1 MGKLMK
7 KNKVVMVVFDI
18 LVLIFSIVCGLSI
31 LNNSHYAMDLLYQR
45 VGIFE
50 VGLILVVYLI
60 FYKMFSLD
68 KMVWRKISVHETI
81 RIGLANIMA
90 FLSCLVII
98 IIRNNELIGARAMI
112 IITGLNILLQLS
124 VRFVVRYYYDKKE
137 RVAVK
142 GKKLHSILIY
152 GAGSAG
158 QMILN
163 EISRN
168 NEYGYKV
175 IGFID
180 DNPSLKNS
188 IIYSVPV
195 LGNHDDIE
203 KVVKKYDIEC
213 VFVAMPSQP
222 LNTQKEIINKLIKIG
237 VDVKTVESAK
247 KLIQNKNLKNSL
259 RKIEISDLLNRPEIV
274 IDDMGIFKQLDGQR
288 ILVTGA
294 GGSIGSELVR
304 QVIKYSPDSLI
315 LLDINE
321 NGLYEIQQELN
332 MLMRSGDIP
341 KIEVKAVITS
351 IRDLDALECLF
362 EQEKPTVVFHAAA
375 HKHVPLMEYVPKEA
389 IKNNIFGTKNLI
401 DLSDKNNVKL
411 FVNISTDKAVNPTNI
426 MGATKRFNEMM
437 LQSKDANSKTKYVAV
452 RFGNVLGSNGSVVPL
467 FRKQIEQG
475 GPVTVT
481 HPDIIRYFMTIP
493 EAVSLILQATA
504 YANGGEIFVLDM
516 GKPVKI
522 LNLAEQVIKLSGFQ
536 PYTEIE
542 IKFTG
547 LRPGEKLYEELL
559 MSEEGLKKTENN
571 LIYVAN
577 PIITDSQT
585 INESLETLESLLLME
600 DSEISLNL
608 HKVVP
613 TYTHKEKNNEN

>member
-7 KNKVVMVVFDI
+7 KNKVVMVFFDI
-18 LVLIFSIVCGLSI
+18 LVLILSIIGGLAI
-31 LNNSHYAMDLLYQR
+31 LNNSHYAMELLYQR
-45 VGIFE
+45 IGLFE
-50 VGLILVVYLI
+50 VGLILVMYLI
-60 FYKMFSLD
+60 FYKIFSLD
-68 KMVWRKISVHETI
+68 KMIWRKISVHETI

-90 FLSCLVII
+90 FLSCMVII
-98 IIRNNELIGARAMI
+98 IIRNDELIGTRAMI
-112 IITGLNILLQLS
+112 VITGLNVLLQLA

-142 GKKLHSILIY
+142 GKKLQSILIY

-180 DNPSLKNS
+180 DNPNLKNS

-195 LGNHDDIE
+195 LGSIDDIE
-203 KVVKKYDIEC
+203 KVVKKYAVEC

-222 LNTQKEIINKLIKIG
+222 LNTQKEIINKLVKIG
-237 VDVKTVESAK
+237 VDVKTVESAQ

-304 QVIKYSPDSLI
+304 QVIKYSPESLI

-321 NGLYEIQQELN
+321 NSLYEIQQELK

-341 KIEVKAVITS
+341 NIDIKAVITS
-351 IRDLDALECLF
+351 IRDFDALECLF
-362 EQEKPTVVFHAAA
+362 KREKPTIVFHAAA

-401 DLSDKNNVKL
+401 DLSDQNNVKL

-559 MSEEGLKKTENN
+559 MSEEGLKKTDNN
-571 LIYVAN
+571 LIYIAN
-577 PIITDSQT
+577 PIVNDSES
-585 INESLETLESLLLME
+585 IVESLKTLESLLLME
-600 DSEISLNL
+600 DSEISMNL
-608 HKVVP
+608 HRVVP
-613 TYTHKEKNNEN
+613 TYSHKEKNNEK

>member
-45 VGIFE
+45 VGLFE
-50 VGLILVVYLI
+50 VGLILVMYLI

-68 KMVWRKISVHETI
+68 KMVWRKISIHETI

-90 FLSCLVII
+90 FLSCMVII

-112 IITGLNILLQLS
+112 IITGVNILLQLS

-237 VDVKTVESAK
+237 VDVKTVESAQ

-259 RKIEISDLLNRPEIV
+259 RKIEISDLLNRPEII
-274 IDDMGIFKQLDGQR
+274 IDDVEIFSNLDNQSVL
-288 ILVTGA
+288 ITGA

-304 QVIKYSPDSLI
+304 QVVKYSPKSLT
-315 LLDINE
+315 LVDISE
-321 NGLYEIQQELN
+321 NGLYDIQQELRI
-332 MLMRSGDIP
+332 MEREGIIP
-341 KIEVKAVITS
+341 NINVSAIITS
-351 IRDLDALECLF
+351 VRDQVSLEKVF
-362 EQEKPTVVFHAAA
+362 ETVKPTIVFHAAA
-375 HKHVPLMEYVPKEA
+375 HKHVPLMEDAPEEA
-389 IKNNIFGTKNLI
+389 IKNNIFGTF
-401 DLSDKNNVKL
+401 NVIQASIKYK
-411 FVNISTDKAVNPTNI
+411 VKKVINISTDKAVNPTNI

-437 LQSKDANSKTKYVAV
+437 LQAFDKCSSTKFVAV

-493 EAVSLILQATA
+493 EAVSLVLQAAT
-504 YANGGEIFVLDM
+504 YADGGEIFVLDM
-516 GKPVKI
+516 GEPVKI
-522 LNLAEQVIKLSGFQ
+522 LSLAEKVIELSGYV
-536 PYTEIE
+536 PHKDIE

-559 MSEEGLKKTENN
+559 MAEEGLQKTPND
-571 LIYVAN
+571 LIHIAN
-577 PIITDSQT
+577 PINYDIDAIKS
-585 INESLETLESLLLME
+585 SLLILKKAV
-600 DSEISLNL
+600 DGEIDVYDAV
-608 HKVVP
+608 KETVP
-613 TYTHKEKNNEN
+613 TYCNNNEE

>member
-1 MGKLMK
+1 MK
-7 KNKVVMVVFDI
+7 KNKVVMVFFDI
-18 LVLIFSIVCGLSI
+18 LVLILSIIGGLAI
-31 LNNSHYAMDLLYQR
+31 LNNSHYAMELLYQR
-45 VGIFE
+45 VGLFE
-50 VGLILVVYLI
+50 VGLILVMYLI
-60 FYKMFSLD
+60 FYKIFSLD
-68 KMVWRKISVHETI
+68 KMIWRKISVHETI

-90 FLSCLVII
+90 FLSCMVII
-98 IIRNNELIGARAMI
+98 IIRNDELIGTRAMI
-112 IITGLNILLQLS
+112 VITGLNVLLQLA

-142 GKKLHSILIY
+142 GKKLQSILIY

-180 DNPSLKNS
+180 DNPNLKNS

-195 LGNHDDIE
+195 LGSIDDIE
-203 KVVKKYDIEC
+203 KVVKKYAVEC

-222 LNTQKEIINKLIKIG
+222 LNTQKEIINKLVKIG
-237 VDVKTVESAK
+237 VDVKTVESAQ

-304 QVIKYSPDSLI
+304 QVIKYSPESLI

-321 NGLYEIQQELN
+321 NSLYEIQQELK

-341 KIEVKAVITS
+341 NIDIKAVITS
-351 IRDLDALECLF
+351 IRDFDALECLF
-362 EQEKPTVVFHAAA
+362 KREKPTVVFHAAA

-401 DLSDKNNVKL
+401 DLSDQNNVKL

-559 MSEEGLKKTENN
+559 MSEEGLKKTDNN
-571 LIYVAN
+571 LIYIAN
-577 PIITDSQT
+577 PIVNDSES
-585 INESLETLESLLLME
+585 IVESLKTLESLLLME
-600 DSEISLNL
+600 DSEISMNL
-608 HKVVP
+608 HRVVP
-613 TYTHKEKNNEN
+613 TYSHKEKNNEK

>member
-1 MGKLMK
+1 MK
-7 KNKVVMVVFDI
+7 KNKVVMVFFDI
-18 LVLIFSIVCGLSI
+18 LVLILSIIGGLAI
-31 LNNSHYAMDLLYQR
+31 LNNSHYAMELLYQR
-45 VGIFE
+45 IGLFE
-50 VGLILVVYLI
+50 VGLILVMYLI
-60 FYKMFSLD
+60 FYKIFSLD
-68 KMVWRKISVHETI
+68 KMIWRKISVHETI

-90 FLSCLVII
+90 FLSCMVII
-98 IIRNNELIGARAMI
+98 IIRNDELIGTRAMI
-112 IITGLNILLQLS
+112 VITGLNVLLQLA

-142 GKKLHSILIY
+142 GKKLQSILIY

-180 DNPSLKNS
+180 DNPNLKNS

-195 LGNHDDIE
+195 LGSIDDIE
-203 KVVKKYDIEC
+203 KVVKKYAVEC

-222 LNTQKEIINKLIKIG
+222 LNTQKEIINKLVKIG
-237 VDVKTVESAK
+237 VDVKTVESAQ

-304 QVIKYSPDSLI
+304 QVIKYSPESLI

-321 NGLYEIQQELN
+321 NSLYEIQQELK

-341 KIEVKAVITS
+341 NIDIKAIITS
-351 IRDLDALECLF
+351 IRDFDALECLF
-362 EQEKPTVVFHAAA
+362 KREKPTIVFHAAA

-401 DLSDKNNVKL
+401 DLSDQNNVKL

-559 MSEEGLKKTENN
+559 MSEEGLKKTDNN
-571 LIYVAN
+571 LIYIAN
-577 PIITDSQT
+577 PIVNDSES
-585 INESLETLESLLLME
+585 IVESLKTLESLLLME
-600 DSEISLNL
+600 DSEISMNL
-608 HKVVP
+608 HRVVP
-613 TYTHKEKNNEN
+613 TYSHKEKNNEK

>member
-1 MGKLMK
+1 MK
-7 KNKVVMVVFDI
+7 KNKVVMVFFDI
-18 LVLIFSIVCGLSI
+18 LVLILSIIGGLAI
-31 LNNSHYAMDLLYQR
+31 LNNSHYAMELLYQR
-45 VGIFE
+45 IGLFE
-50 VGLILVVYLI
+50 VGLILVMYLI
-60 FYKMFSLD
+60 FYKIFSLD
-68 KMVWRKISVHETI
+68 KMIWRKISVHETI

-90 FLSCLVII
+90 FLSCMVII
-98 IIRNNELIGARAMI
+98 IIRNDELIGTRAMI
-112 IITGLNILLQLS
+112 VITGLNVLLQLA

-142 GKKLHSILIY
+142 GKKLQSILIY

-180 DNPSLKNS
+180 DNPNLKNS

-195 LGNHDDIE
+195 LGSIDDIE
-203 KVVKKYDIEC
+203 KVVKKYAVEC

-222 LNTQKEIINKLIKIG
+222 LNTQKEIINKLVKIG
-237 VDVKTVESAK
+237 VDVKTVESAQ

-304 QVIKYSPDSLI
+304 QVIKYSPESLI

-321 NGLYEIQQELN
+321 NSLYEIQQELK

-341 KIEVKAVITS
+341 NIDIKAVITS
-351 IRDLDALECLF
+351 IRDFDALECLF
-362 EQEKPTVVFHAAA
+362 KREKPTIVFHAAA

-401 DLSDKNNVKL
+401 DLSDQNNVKL

-559 MSEEGLKKTENN
+559 MSEEGLKKTDNN
-571 LIYVAN
+571 LIYIAN
-577 PIITDSQT
+577 PIVNDSES
-585 INESLETLESLLLME
+585 IVESLKTLESLLLME
-600 DSEISLNL
+600 DSEISMNL
-608 HKVVP
+608 HRVVP
-613 TYTHKEKNNEN
+613 TYSHKEKNNEK

>member
-1 MGKLMK
+1 MK
-7 KNKVVMVVFDI
+7 KNKVVMVFFDI
-18 LVLIFSIVCGLSI
+18 LVLILSIIGGLAI
-31 LNNSHYAMDLLYQR
+31 LNNSHYAMELLYQR
-45 VGIFE
+45 IGLFE
-50 VGLILVVYLI
+50 VGLILVMYLI
-60 FYKMFSLD
+60 FYKIFSLD
-68 KMVWRKISVHETI
+68 KMIWRKISVHETI

-90 FLSCLVII
+90 FLSCMVII
-98 IIRNNELIGARAMI
+98 IIRNDELIGTRAMI
-112 IITGLNILLQLS
+112 VITGLNVLLQLA

-142 GKKLHSILIY
+142 GKKLQSILIY

-180 DNPSLKNS
+180 DNPNLKNS

-195 LGNHDDIE
+195 LGSIDDIE
-203 KVVKKYDIEC
+203 KVVKKYAVEC

-222 LNTQKEIINKLIKIG
+222 LNTQKEIINKLVKIG
-237 VDVKTVESAK
+237 VDVKTVESAQ

-304 QVIKYSPDSLI
+304 QVIKYSPESLI

-321 NGLYEIQQELN
+321 NSLYEIQQELK

-341 KIEVKAVITS
+341 NIDIKAVITS
-351 IRDLDALECLF
+351 IRDFDALECLF
-362 EQEKPTVVFHAAA
+362 KREKPTVVFHAAA

-401 DLSDKNNVKL
+401 DLSDQNNVKL

-559 MSEEGLKKTENN
+559 MSEEGLKKTDNN
-571 LIYVAN
+571 LIYIAN
-577 PIITDSQT
+577 PIVNDSES
-585 INESLETLESLLLME
+585 IVESLKTLESLLLME
-600 DSEISLNL
+600 DSEISMNL
-608 HKVVP
+608 HRVVP
-613 TYTHKEKNNEN
+613 TYSHKEKNNEK

>member
-1 MGKLMK
+1 MK
-7 KNKVVMVVFDI
+7 KNKVVMVFFDI
-18 LVLIFSIVCGLSI
+18 LVLILSIIGGLAI
-31 LNNSHYAMDLLYQR
+31 LNNSHYAMELLYQR
-45 VGIFE
+45 VGLFE
-50 VGLILVVYLI
+50 VGLILVMYLI
-60 FYKMFSLD
+60 FYKIFSLD
-68 KMVWRKISVHETI
+68 KMIWRKISVHETI

-90 FLSCLVII
+90 FLSCMVII
-98 IIRNNELIGARAMI
+98 IIRNDELIGTRAMI
-112 IITGLNILLQLS
+112 VITGLNVLLQLA

-142 GKKLHSILIY
+142 GKKLQSILIY

-180 DNPSLKNS
+180 DNPNLKNS

-195 LGNHDDIE
+195 LGSIDDIE
-203 KVVKKYDIEC
+203 KVVKKYAVEC

-222 LNTQKEIINKLIKIG
+222 LNTQKEIINKLVKIG
-237 VDVKTVESAK
+237 VDVKTVESAQ

-304 QVIKYSPDSLI
+304 QVIKYSPESLI

-321 NGLYEIQQELN
+321 NSLYEIQQELK

-341 KIEVKAVITS
+341 NIDIKAVITS
-351 IRDLDALECLF
+351 IRDFDALECLF
-362 EQEKPTVVFHAAA
+362 KREKPTVVFHAAA

-401 DLSDKNNVKL
+401 DLSDQNNVKL

-536 PYTEIE
+536 PYTEIK

-559 MSEEGLKKTENN
+559 MSEEGLKKTDNN
-571 LIYVAN
+571 LIYIAN
-577 PIITDSQT
+577 PIVNDSES
-585 INESLETLESLLLME
+585 IVESLKTLESLLLME
-600 DSEISLNL
+600 DSEISMNL
-608 HKVVP
+608 HRVVP
-613 TYTHKEKNNEN
+613 TYSHKEKNNEK

>member
-1 MGKLMK
+1 MK
-7 KNKVVMVVFDI
+7 KNKVVMVFFDI
-18 LVLIFSIVCGLSI
+18 LVLILSIISGLAI
-31 LNNSHYAMDLLYQR
+31 LNNSHYAMELLYQR
-45 VGIFE
+45 IGLFE
-50 VGLILVVYLI
+50 VGLILVMYLI
-60 FYKMFSLD
+60 FYKIFSLD
-68 KMVWRKISVHETI
+68 KMIWRKISVHETI

-90 FLSCLVII
+90 FLSCMVII
-98 IIRNNELIGARAMI
+98 IIRNDELIGTRAMI
-112 IITGLNILLQLS
+112 VITGLNVLLQLA

-142 GKKLHSILIY
+142 GKKLQSILIY

-180 DNPSLKNS
+180 DNPNLKNS

-195 LGNHDDIE
+195 LGSIDDIE
-203 KVVKKYDIEC
+203 KVVKKYAVEC

-222 LNTQKEIINKLIKIG
+222 LNTQKEIINKLVKIG
-237 VDVKTVESAK
+237 VDVKTVESAQ

-304 QVIKYSPDSLI
+304 QVIKYSPESLI

-321 NGLYEIQQELN
+321 NSLYEIQQELK

-341 KIEVKAVITS
+341 NIDIKAVITS
-351 IRDLDALECLF
+351 IRDFDALECLF
-362 EQEKPTVVFHAAA
+362 KREKPTIVFHAAA

-401 DLSDKNNVKL
+401 DLSDQNNVKL

-559 MSEEGLKKTENN
+559 MSEEGLKKTDNN
-571 LIYVAN
+571 LIYIAN
-577 PIITDSQT
+577 PIVNDSES
-585 INESLETLESLLLME
+585 IVESLKTLESLLLME
-600 DSEISLNL
+600 DSEISMNL
-608 HKVVP
+608 HRVVP
-613 TYTHKEKNNEN
+613 TYSHKEKNNEK